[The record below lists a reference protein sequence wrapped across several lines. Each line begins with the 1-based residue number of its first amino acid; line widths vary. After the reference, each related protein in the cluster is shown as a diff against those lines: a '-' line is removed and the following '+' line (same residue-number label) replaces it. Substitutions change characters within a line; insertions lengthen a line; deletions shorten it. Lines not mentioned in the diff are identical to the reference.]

1 MTLKETK
8 PGEQKIRV
16 ITGVIELVDLKKPK
30 NTKDGVFYP
39 VKIKED
45 NPNLKHPNTYDAPEG
60 IAAVLKTMEDE
71 TVALD
76 LKLDRVKDKR
86 EDDGQIGSYWWS
98 IKGVHHAKADE
109 APRDDPDGDLEDPSD
124 DQTRTITKA
133 QIQAALKAGPKKE
146 PVKRQISPEEYQES
160 VNPWPEVRGDV
171 QGHLEKIAA
180 DWLFGMY
187 TPDELSVLCDEQVAR
202 GIRQNRHYL
211 YWHVKE
217 RPIEPREFCWEH
229 DTPFLHSQKSGIW
242 AHQIDGAICYRDGDL
257 ADPADQE
264 EDEDEPDWNA
274 GGREL

>member
-71 TVALD
+71 TIALD

-109 APRDDPDGDLEDPSD
+109 APGDDPDGDLEDPSD

-160 VNPWPEVRGDV
+160 VNPWPKPEGVV
-171 QGHLEKIAA
+171 QGLMEKLAGE
-180 DWLFGMY
+180 WFFGMM
-187 TPDELSVLCDEQVAR
+187 TQEALEMKTEADVILELRRL
-202 GIRQNRHYL
+202 RHEL
-211 YWHVKE
+211 FWGLKE
-217 RPIEPREFCWEH
+217 SEIEPREFCFDH
-229 DTPFLHSQKSGIW
+229 DTKFLHSQKSGIW

-257 ADPADQE
+257 ADPVDQE
-264 EDEDEPDWNA
+264 EEDEPDWNA
-274 GGREL
+274 VGRES